1 MKLKLMR
8 TKLGEVI
15 TNGQLYIEGEYFCFT
30 LEDKVREQDGVS
42 VEKWKV
48 QDQTAIP
55 RGIYDVVLEDSP
67 HFGTDTP
74 TILNVP
80 GYKYIRMHSGNTDK
94 DTDGCII
101 VGYRLNDAGIII
113 PGTSRPALADLR
125 KKLKGAQ
132 DKITIQVV

>member
-1 MKLKLMR
+1 MR